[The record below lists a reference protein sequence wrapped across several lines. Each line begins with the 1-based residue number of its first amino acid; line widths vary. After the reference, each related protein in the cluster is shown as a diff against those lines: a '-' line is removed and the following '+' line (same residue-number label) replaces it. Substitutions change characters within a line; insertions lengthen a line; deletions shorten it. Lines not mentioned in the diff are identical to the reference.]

1 MMLLSP
7 LTVMSLLSMA
17 VVPEERRAFRQRFQR
32 AKMDSG
38 EFGPVD
44 EFLGGRTPICVV
56 ANSAIPQK

>member
-44 EFLGGRTPICVV
+44 EFLGGQTPICVV
-56 ANSAIPQK
+56 TNSTVPQK